1 MNVEHE
7 VAVLAKKLDKI
18 VSDAHSVSINYRKHV
33 IVEVW
38 STNQVP
44 VTLLTILQNR
54 GWISRQL

>member
-54 GWISRQL
+54 G